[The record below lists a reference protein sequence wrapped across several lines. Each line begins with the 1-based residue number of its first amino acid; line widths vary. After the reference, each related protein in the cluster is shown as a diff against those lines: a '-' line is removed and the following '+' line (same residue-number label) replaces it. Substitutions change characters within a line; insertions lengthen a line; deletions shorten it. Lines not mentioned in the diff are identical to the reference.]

1 MENQDGREFIVEK
14 IKAVISAPS
23 CSKEL
28 KIVEQEY
35 LDSDKSSKKPLIT
48 EKLLA
53 ELEADVQTIDEVLA
67 FFSSEAGEKFFGLE
81 TANRLK
87 AQAQKVKREGGKF
100 CFCPACENGKIILAH
115 KELL

>member
-23 CSKEL
+23 CCKEL
-28 KIVEQEY
+28 KIIAQEY

-48 EKLLA
+48 EKFLA

-100 CFCPACENGKIILAH
+100 WFIPACENGKIKLANR
-115 KELL
+115 ELL

>member
-1 MENQDGREFIVEK
+1 MENQNGREFIVEK

-23 CSKEL
+23 CCKEL
-28 KIVEQEY
+28 KIVAQEY

-67 FFSSEAGEKFFGLE
+67 FFSSAAGEKFFGLE
-81 TANRLK
+81 TANQLK
-87 AQAQKVKREGGKF
+87 AQAQKVKHEGGKF